1 MNYPFAHCIP
11 SIWSF
16 RSILVITSTAGST
29 VLVFM
34 QPLFYLIMAPK
45 YKSSDADNLN
55 VPKRSSNVL
64 LSCEKVKVLNL
75 KSKGKKTN
83 CILKVIWSTLRDRI
97 FYPWNCE
104 KRKRNLCWF
113 CCYTSNCRSYGHRDK
128 CLVKMKKASHLYKKI
143 FWERLYSHNFCY
155 HACMLN

>member
-16 RSILVITSTAGST
+16 RGILVITSTTGST
-29 VLVFM
+29 VLMFM
-34 QPLFYLIMAPK
+34 QPFFYLIMAPK

-83 CILKVIWSTLRDRI
+83 CILRSYALHLEWI

-104 KRKRNLCWF
+104 EGKRNLCWF
-113 CCYTSNCRSYGHRDK
+113 CCYTSNCWSYGHRDK

-143 FWERLYSHNFCY
+143 FWEKDYIHITFVTM
-155 HACMLN
+155 HAC